1 MTDDP
6 EHEHEYVRVIIRME
20 PIQPRW
26 IRALQAILTV
36 ALFVLIT
43 ATVIALVGR
52 WPWVEVLSR
61 TTNVVTMILLVTSI
75 VLMARVGFHIRRDR
89 QEMARLETR
98 LYKTY
103 LDLKVENDRAGRP
116 PLPPPPELW

>member
-75 VLMARVGFHIRRDR
+75 VLMARSFSTFRSRYV
-89 QEMARLETR
+89 L
-98 LYKTY
+98 
-103 LDLKVENDRAGRP
+103 
-116 PLPPPPELW
+116 